1 MIQNNLTIIL
11 VAYKPKTELLES
23 LILKFRDKY
32 PIIITNN
39 SEEKLKDFFYQ
50 LENVHVIDAKKNL
63 GNGAGIN
70 LCLDHC
76 KTDYALYLDID
87 VVLDHENFLKLLNYR
102 NQIKDFAVLVPNG
115 QNIKSKD
122 EISKR
127 WDVEGSIMLINKK
140 LVHNVVRFDENYFLY
155 YEELDFFF
163 NCIKNNINVYFL
175 SKVTFTHK
183 RASSIET
190 ANNHQF
196 EKLYLLR
203 QWHLSWSNY
212 YFHRK
217 NFNKFIALKKNLPS
231 LLKDI
236 VKLIY
241 FFFILDFKSFKIRFT
256 RISGLACSFL
266 NFSSYKR
273 L

>member
-1 MIQNNLTIIL
+1 
-11 VAYKPKTELLES
+11 
-23 LILKFRDKY
+23 
-32 PIIITNN
+32 
-39 SEEKLKDFFYQ
+39 
-50 LENVHVIDAKKNL
+50 
-63 GNGAGIN
+63 
-70 LCLDHC
+70 
-76 KTDYALYLDID
+76 
-87 VVLDHENFLKLLNYR
+87 
-102 NQIKDFAVLVPNG
+102 
-115 QNIKSKD
+115 
-122 EISKR
+122 
-127 WDVEGSIMLINKK
+127 MLINKK